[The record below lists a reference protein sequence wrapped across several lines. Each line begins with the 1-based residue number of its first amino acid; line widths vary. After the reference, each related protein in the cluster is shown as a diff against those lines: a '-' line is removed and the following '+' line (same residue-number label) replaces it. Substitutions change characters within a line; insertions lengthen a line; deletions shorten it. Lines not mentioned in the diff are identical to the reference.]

1 MREYNFYLFLYFFNL
16 FAQKSLKEYKYYA
29 IIKKE
34 RGSRCAKPKK
44 GRSKAMPYKQEL
56 QLLHDIFQKS
66 NVKLACLSQV
76 EFSALREVNPLQS
89 GTSDAL
95 NTSARKL
102 FLQSLDP
109 CTMYKQ
115 TDAYRRAWVYL
126 LLPEADTKEV
136 LLMGPYLASPIT
148 EEELLELCE
157 ENGLSP
163 QMQRTVREY
172 YTSLTVLRDTN
183 LLFVMLETFCE
194 RIWNRPSFAVVDI
207 NREHHVPVSLLSEA
221 PQTDSFDDHL
231 ANMKVLEKRYEFE
244 NEMIRAVTLGQIHKE
259 KQFLPGF
266 ESMQLE
272 MRSASPLRS
281 FKNYSIIMN
290 TLLRKAAEDGGVH
303 PVYLDRIS
311 SDFARKIE
319 EISVLSAFPMLMN
332 EMFRSYCRLVRK
344 HSIRKYSP
352 AVQKAI
358 LLIDSDLS
366 APLTLSTLAAAQGLS
381 EGYLATV
388 FKKETEKTVSEY
400 VREKRMKHA
409 AHLLTTTRLQIQTI
423 ALHCGIMD
431 VQYFSKLFKKHTG
444 KTPKEYRETAK

>member
-1 MREYNFYLFLYFFNL
+1 
-16 FAQKSLKEYKYYA
+16 
-29 IIKKE
+29 
-34 RGSRCAKPKK
+34 
-44 GRSKAMPYKQEL
+44 MPYKKEL
-56 QLLHDIFQKS
+56 ELLRDTFQKS
-66 NVKLACLSQV
+66 HVSLSCLEGAQ
-76 EFSALREVNPLQS
+76 FYTMCEVNPLQIG
-89 GTSDAL
+89 GTEAPEEV
-95 NTSARKL
+95 TRKL
-102 FLQSLDP
+102 FLQALSP
-109 CTMYKQ
+109 YTMYKQ

-126 LLPEADTKEV
+126 LLPEQEVQNV
-136 LLMGPYLASPIT
+136 LLMGPYLAAPISD
-148 EEELLELCE
+148 EALLEMSE
-157 ENGLSP
+157 ENGFSP
-163 QMQRTVREY
+163 QMQRTLQEY
-172 YTSLTVLRDTN
+172 YASLPVLRDTN

-194 RIWNRPSFAVVDI
+194 RIWSRPSFAVVDV
-207 NREHHVPVSLLSEA
+207 NREHRVPVSLLSEA
-221 PQTDSFDDHL
+221 PRTDSFDEHL

-266 ESMQLE
+266 EAMQLE

-281 FKNYSIIMN
+281 SKNYSIIMN
-290 TLLRKAAEDGGVH
+290 TLLRKAAEHGGVH

-319 EISVLSAFPMLMN
+319 EISVLSAFPQLMN

-344 HSIRKYSP
+344 HSTRRYSP
-352 AVQKAI
+352 AVQKTI

-366 APLTLSTLAAAQGLS
+366 APLTLSTLAATQELS
-381 EGYLATV
+381 EGYLAKI

-431 VQYFSKLFKKHTG
+431 VHYFSKQFKNHTG
-444 KTPKEYRETAK
+444 KTPKEYRETVE

>member
-1 MREYNFYLFLYFFNL
+1 M
-16 FAQKSLKEYKYYA
+16 SYA
-29 IIKKE
+29 
-34 RGSRCAKPKK
+34 G
-44 GRSKAMPYKQEL
+44 EL
-56 QLLHDIFQKS
+56 ALLHDVFQKS
-66 NVKLACLSQV
+66 RVSISRIEKKNITDLS
-76 EFSALREVNPLQS
+76 EESSFFATDDSPEA
-89 GTSDAL
+89 
-95 NTSARKL
+95 SARRL
-102 FLQSLDP
+102 FSHELAPHTL
-109 CTMYKQ
+109 YKQ

-126 LLPEADTKEV
+126 LLPDGEEPTV
-136 LLMGPYLASPIT
+136 LLIGPYLPTQLS
-148 EEELLELCE
+148 EEALLEMSE

-172 YTSLTVLRDTN
+172 YTSLPVLRDTS

-194 RIWNRPSFAVVDI
+194 RIWHRPSFAVVDV
-207 NREHHVPVSLLSEA
+207 NREHQMPASVLHSE
-221 PQTDSFDDHL
+221 PHTDSFDDHL
-231 ANMKVLEKRYEFE
+231 VHMKVLEQRYGFE
-244 NEMIRAVTLGQIHKE
+244 NEMIHAVALGQIHKE

-266 ESMQLE
+266 EAMQLE

-281 FKNYSIIMN
+281 AKNYSIIMN
-290 TLLRKAAEDGGVH
+290 TLLRKAAEEGGVH

-319 EISVLSAFPMLMN
+319 DISVLSAFPTLMH
-332 EMFRSYCRLVRK
+332 EMFCSYCRLVRK
-344 HSIRKYSP
+344 HSTRRFSP
-352 AVQKAI
+352 AVQKAV

-366 APLTLSTLAAAQGLS
+366 APLTLATLAAAEGLS

-388 FKKETEKTVSEY
+388 FKKEIGKTVSEY

-444 KTPKEYRETAK
+444 KTPKEYRETTE

>member
-1 MREYNFYLFLYFFNL
+1 
-16 FAQKSLKEYKYYA
+16 
-29 IIKKE
+29 
-34 RGSRCAKPKK
+34 
-44 GRSKAMPYKQEL
+44 MPYEQEL
-56 QLLHDIFQKS
+56 SLLQDTFQKS
-66 NVKLACLSQV
+66 HVRLARIAEADFYAMQEMHPLLN
-76 EFSALREVNPLQS
+76 EKEVS
-89 GTSDAL
+89 FD
-95 NTSARKL
+95 SARRL
-102 FLQSLDP
+102 FPSNLVHH
-109 CTMYKQ
+109 TMYKQ

-126 LLPEADTKEV
+126 LLPENEVQEV
-136 LLMGPYLASPIT
+136 LLMGPYLSSPIT
-148 EEELLELCE
+148 EEEMLEMSE
-157 ENGLSP
+157 ESGLSP

-172 YTSLTVLRDTN
+172 YTSLPVLRDTN

-194 RIWNRPSFAVVDI
+194 RIWNCPSFAVVDV
-207 NREHHVPVSLLSEA
+207 NREHHIPASLLNKE

-266 ESMQLE
+266 EAMQLE
-272 MRSASPLRS
+272 MRGASPLRS
-281 FKNYSIIMN
+281 AKNYSIIMN
-290 TLLRKAAEDGGVH
+290 TLLRKAAEAGGVH

-319 EISVLSAFPMLMN
+319 EMSVLSAFPTLMN

-352 AVQKAI
+352 AVQRAI

-444 KTPKEYRETAK
+444 KTPKEYRETAE

>member
-1 MREYNFYLFLYFFNL
+1 MQDVFQKNHISLSRIAEAEFYAMKEIHPLWNEAQVSLESANNLFLSDL
-16 FAQKSLKEYKYYA
+16 
-29 IIKKE
+29 
-34 RGSRCAKPKK
+34 
-44 GRSKAMPYKQEL
+44 
-56 QLLHDIFQKS
+56 
-66 NVKLACLSQV
+66 
-76 EFSALREVNPLQS
+76 
-89 GTSDAL
+89 TSH
-95 NTSARKL
+95 
-102 FLQSLDP
+102 
-109 CTMYKQ
+109 TMYKQ
-115 TDAYRRAWVYL
+115 TDAYRRTWVYL
-126 LLPEADTKEV
+126 LLPSGEKQEV
-136 LLMGPYLASPIT
+136 LLMGPYLSSPIT
-148 EEELLELCE
+148 EEEMLEMSE
-157 ENGLSP
+157 KNGLSP

-172 YTSLTVLRDTN
+172 YTSLPVLRDTN

-194 RIWNRPSFAVVDI
+194 RVWHRPSFAVVDV
-207 NREHHVPVSLLSEA
+207 NREHRVPVSLLSEA
-221 PQTDSFDDHL
+221 PRTDSLDDHL

-266 ESMQLE
+266 EAMQLE
-272 MRSASPLRS
+272 MRSSSPLRS
-281 FKNYSIIMN
+281 AKNYSIIMN
-290 TLLRKAAEDGGVH
+290 TLLRKAAENGGVH

-319 EISVLSAFPMLMN
+319 ETSVLSAFPALMH

-344 HSIRKYSP
+344 HSTRRYSP

-388 FKKETEKTVSEY
+388 FKRETEKTISEY

-409 AHLLTTTRLQIQTI
+409 AHLLTTTRLQIQTV

-444 KTPKEYRETAK
+444 KTPKEYRETAE

>member
-1 MREYNFYLFLYFFNL
+1 
-16 FAQKSLKEYKYYA
+16 
-29 IIKKE
+29 
-34 RGSRCAKPKK
+34 
-44 GRSKAMPYKQEL
+44 MPYEQEL
-56 QLLHDIFQKS
+56 SFLQDTFQKS
-66 NVKLACLSQV
+66 HVRLARIAEADFYAMQ
-76 EFSALREVNPLQS
+76 EIHPL
-89 GTSDAL
+89 L
-95 NTSARKL
+95 NETLAPSVAARRL
-102 FLQSLDP
+102 FPNDLFP
-109 CTMYKQ
+109 WTMYKQ
-115 TDAYRRAWVYL
+115 TDVYRRAWVYL
-126 LLPEADTKEV
+126 LLPENGGQDV
-136 LLMGPYLASPIT
+136 LLMGPYLSSPIT
-148 EEELLELCE
+148 EEEMLEMSE

-172 YTSLTVLRDTN
+172 YTSLPVLRDTN

-194 RIWNRPSFAVVDI
+194 RIWNRPSFAVVDV

-221 PQTDSFDDHL
+221 PRTDSFDDHL

-266 ESMQLE
+266 EAMQLE

-281 FKNYSIIMN
+281 AKNYSIIMN
-290 TLLRKAAEDGGVH
+290 TLLRKAAENGGVH

-319 EISVLSAFPMLMN
+319 EISVLSGFPTLMN

-344 HSIRKYSP
+344 HSIRRYSP

-388 FKKETEKTVSEY
+388 FKKETGKTVSEY

-409 AHLLTTTRLQIQTI
+409 AHLLTTTRLQIQTV

-444 KTPKEYRETAK
+444 KTPKEYRETTE

>member
-1 MREYNFYLFLYFFNL
+1 MSYEQE
-16 FAQKSLKEYKYYA
+16 FA
-29 IIKKE
+29 
-34 RGSRCAKPKK
+34 
-44 GRSKAMPYKQEL
+44 
-56 QLLHDIFQKS
+56 LLRDTFQKNHVS
-66 NVKLACLSQV
+66 VSRMSDAA
-76 EFSALREVNPLQS
+76 FYALQEVNPLS
-89 GTSDAL
+89 GDGGVLAEP
-95 NTSARKL
+95 AQKL
-102 FLQSLDP
+102 FLQSLLP
-109 CTMYKQ
+109 YTMYRQ
-115 TDAYRRAWVYL
+115 TDAYRRAWIYL
-126 LLPEADTKEV
+126 FLCEGEEREV

-148 EEELLELCE
+148 EEELLEMSE
-157 ENGLSP
+157 ENGFSP

-172 YTSLTVLRDTN
+172 YTSLPILKDTN

-194 RIWNRPSFAVVDI
+194 RIWHRPSFAVVDV
-207 NREHHVPVSLLSEA
+207 NREHRVPVSVLNRE
-221 PQTDSFDDHL
+221 PQTDSFDDHI

-259 KQFLPGF
+259 KQFLLGYDAVP
-266 ESMQLE
+266 LE
-272 MRSASPLRS
+272 MRGASPLRS
-281 FKNYSIIMN
+281 AKNYSIIMN
-290 TLLRKAAEDGGVH
+290 TLLRKAAENGGVH

-319 EISVLSAFPMLMN
+319 DISVLSAFPTLMH

-344 HSIRKYSP
+344 HSIRRYSP

-366 APLTLSTLAAAQGLS
+366 APLTLSALAAAQGLS

-388 FKKETEKTVSEY
+388 FKRETEKTVSEY

-409 AHLLTTTRLQIQTI
+409 AHLLTTTRLQIQTV

-444 KTPKEYRETAK
+444 KTPKEYRETTE

>member
-1 MREYNFYLFLYFFNL
+1 MQHEQAL
-16 FAQKSLKEYKYYA
+16 SL
-29 IIKKE
+29 
-34 RGSRCAKPKK
+34 
-44 GRSKAMPYKQEL
+44 L
-56 QLLHDIFQKS
+56 QDTFQKS
-66 NVKLACLSQV
+66 HVRLARIAEADFYAMREIHPLLNETEV
-76 EFSALREVNPLQS
+76 SA
-89 GTSDAL
+89 D
-95 NTSARKL
+95 SARRL
-102 FLQSLDP
+102 FQNDLTHY
-109 CTMYKQ
+109 TMYKQ
-115 TDAYRRAWVYL
+115 TDAYRRAWVYF
-126 LLPEADTKEV
+126 LLPEGEEQEV
-136 LLMGPYLASPIT
+136 LLMGPYLSAPIT
-148 EEELLELCE
+148 EEEMLEMSE

-172 YTSLTVLRDTN
+172 YTSLPVLRDTN

-194 RIWNRPSFAVVDI
+194 RIWHRPSFAVVDV
-207 NREHHVPVSLLSEA
+207 NREHHVPVSLLSAA
-221 PQTDSFDDHL
+221 PRTDSFDDHL

-259 KQFLPGF
+259 KQFLLGF

-281 FKNYSIIMN
+281 IKNYSIIMN
-290 TLLRKAAEDGGVH
+290 TLLRKAAEEGGVH

-319 EISVLSAFPMLMN
+319 ETSVLSAFPLLMN

-344 HSIRKYSP
+344 HVTRKYSP

-366 APLTLSTLAAAQGLS
+366 APLTLSAIAAAEGLS

-388 FKKETEKTVSEY
+388 FKKETGKTVSEY

-409 AHLLTTTRLQIQTI
+409 AHLLITTKLQIQTI

-444 KTPKEYRETAK
+444 KTPKEYRETAE